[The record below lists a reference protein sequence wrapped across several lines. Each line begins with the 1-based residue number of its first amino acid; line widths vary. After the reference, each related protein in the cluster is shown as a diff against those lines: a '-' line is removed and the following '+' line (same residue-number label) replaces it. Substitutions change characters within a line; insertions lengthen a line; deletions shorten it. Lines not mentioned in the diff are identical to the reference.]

1 LHEDKESIM
10 EKEFWDE
17 RWESNQTGWDVG
29 HVSPPLQAYIDQL
42 TDKSIRI
49 LIPGCGNAY
58 EAQYL
63 IENGFKNIF
72 IVEISK
78 GAIDSFKSRYPDF
91 PEAHIFHQ
99 DFFELNADKKYDLI
113 IEQTFFCAIQPEKR
127 LDYAIKMKDLLKSNG
142 KLAGLMFD
150 FPLESGPPFGGSI
163 EEYNTYF
170 KPRFDILTMERAH
183 NSLEPRQG
191 RELFVILKN
200 Q

>member
-1 LHEDKESIM
+1 M

-29 HVSPPLQAYIDQL
+29 HVSPPLKAYIDQL

-63 IENGFKNIF
+63 IEQGFTNIF
-72 IVEISK
+72 IVEISQ
-78 GAIDSFKSRYPDF
+78 GAIDTFKTRYPDF

-99 DFFELNADKKYDLI
+99 DFFELNGDKKYDFI

-127 LDYAIKMKDLLKSNG
+127 LDYAIKMKELIKPNG

-150 FPLESGPPFGGSI
+150 FP
-163 EEYNTYF
+163 
-170 KPRFDILTMERAH
+170 
-183 NSLEPRQG
+183 
-191 RELFVILKN
+191 
-200 Q
+200 

>member
-1 LHEDKESIM
+1 M

-29 HVSPPLQAYIDQL
+29 HVSPPLKAYIDQL

-63 IENGFKNIF
+63 IEQGFTNIF
-72 IVEISK
+72 IVEISQ
-78 GAIDSFKSRYPDF
+78 GAIDTFKTRYPDF

-99 DFFELNADKKYDLI
+99 DFFELNGDKKYDFI

-127 LDYAIKMKDLLKSNG
+127 LDYAIKMKELIKPNG

-150 FPLESGPPFGGSI
+150 FPLTSGPPFGGSI

-170 KPRFDILTMERAH
+170 ESRFTILKMERAH